1 MSAKFSHIKRAFA
14 VLCVLC
20 TIVGWSRAD
29 RLVLTPSAYNLPP
42 GSAKLEIA
50 RRESRGGL
58 TQYWLHVGLVGGIE
72 LEGARFETQRR
83 HIDSLSLQYNILPDI
98 GFTPAVSVGVRD
110 VADRTDD
117 GIAFYLAVAYR
128 LPYMP
133 PNPLIEE
140 MYLFGGVGAGGIK
153 GPFVGAEV
161 RSPFRILLSAEYD
174 SRAWNAAVSWE
185 PVPLLRLRLYSI
197 DGETYYGAS
206 LAVSF

>member
-1 MSAKFSHIKRAFA
+1 MFGNLRREAMILWALV
-14 VLCVLC
+14 VLA
-20 TIVGWSRAD
+20 TGAHAD
-29 RLVLTPSAYNLPP
+29 RVILTPSAYNLPP

-50 RRESRGGL
+50 RRESKGGL
-58 TQYWLHVGLVGGIE
+58 THYWANLGLIGGIE
-72 LEGARFETQRR
+72 VEALRLETRTR
-83 HIDSLSLQYNILPDI
+83 HVDSLGLQYNILPDI

-110 VADRTDD
+110 VANRTED
-117 GIAFYLAVAYR
+117 GIAFYLAVGYR

-133 PNPLIEE
+133 PNPFIDE
-140 MYLFGGVGAGGIK
+140 MYLFGGIGAGGIR
-153 GPFVGAEV
+153 GPFVGTEI
-161 RSPFRILLSAEYD
+161 RTPYRILLSAEYD